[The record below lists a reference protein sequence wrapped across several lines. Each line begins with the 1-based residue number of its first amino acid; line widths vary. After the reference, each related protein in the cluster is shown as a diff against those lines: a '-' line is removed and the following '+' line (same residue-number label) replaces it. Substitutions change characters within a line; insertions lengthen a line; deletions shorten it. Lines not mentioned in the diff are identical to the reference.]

1 MRSTNDGGHIV
12 RAAIGTVDDEM
23 AALEQLGPMVRLAI
37 YESPVRWS
45 ALAVLKNIEAAEETE
60 RRKYPE
66 HIRHLVRLDPLNPE
80 LDKHMARGLLIESAK
95 AIRKDRDEADAL
107 LGVKPIIPRQG
118 TTRDLR
124 VLRAE
129 RVAER
134 RARRFYRCP

>member
-1 MRSTNDGGHIV
+1 MRSTNDGGHVV

-23 AALEQLGPMVRLAI
+23 AALEQLGPLVRLAI

-45 ALAVLKNIEAAEETE
+45 ALAVLTDLRSAEEAE
-60 RRKYPE
+60 RKKYPE
-66 HIRHLVRLDPLNPE
+66 QIRPFINFDPLNPE
-80 LDKHMARGLLIESAK
+80 LDKSLARGILIESAK
-95 AIRKDRDEADAL
+95 TIRKDRDEADAL

-134 RARRFYRCP
+134 RARRFYR